1 MTLTVED
8 RVAITDL
15 IHQYGHLVD
24 AGELDRLGDLLTPDV
39 THDLADYGHGTVTGV
54 EAIRSVALAVGDANP
69 VGHHITN
76 LVLTEQA
83 DGQVH
88 ARSKG
93 IGIMADGTCGSAV
106 YDDVIVFDGN
116 GWRIRHRKIV
126 ARRVPLG
133 GMLAR

>member
-8 RVAITDL
+8 RAAIADL

-24 AGELDRLGDLLTPDV
+24 AGELDRLGELFAPDV
-39 THDLADYGHGTVTGV
+39 THDLYDFAHGTVTGV
-54 EAIRSVALAVGDANP
+54 DAIRSVALAVGDANP
-69 VGHHITN
+69 VGHHVTN

-83 DGQVH
+83 DGQVR

-93 IGIMADGTCGSAV
+93 IGIMADGTCGSVV
-106 YDDVIVFDGN
+106 YDDLIVSYGN

-126 ARRVPLG
+126 VRRAPLG
-133 GMLAR
+133 GILTR

>member
-1 MTLTVED
+1 MALTAED

-15 IHQYGHLVD
+15 VYRYGHLVD
-24 AGELDRLGDLLTPDV
+24 AGELDRLGELFTPDV
-39 THDLADYGHGTVTGV
+39 TYDLTDLGHGTLTGV
-54 EAIRSVALAVGDANP
+54 ELIRSAALAVGDANP

-93 IGIMADGTCGSAV
+93 IGIMADGTCGSVV
-106 YDDVIVFDGN
+106 YDDVIVPAGD
-116 GWRIRHRKIV
+116 GWRIRHRKIA
-126 ARRVPLG
+126 ARRAPLG
-133 GMLAR
+133 GLLTR